1 MTRASI
7 ALNDGALEVK
17 LSAGLPARRG
27 RHDHVPARRA
37 GDGRRP
43 GRRASRL
50 GGRPP
55 LLVDDVATIAGCP
68 FNIAGA
74 PSPCLRVQWQMP
86 ATRVTIESS
95 PVLLSSSVGLCMNA
109 GGAPQGTAIVTGFQT
124 RVQAQ

>member
-1 MTRASI
+1 MPGFILDAGATIMCPHGGRVTVVPRATRAS
-7 ALNDGALEVK
+7 
-17 LSAGLPARRG
+17 
-27 RHDHVPARRA
+27 
-37 GDGRRP
+37 
-43 GRRASRL
+43 L

-55 LLVDDVATIAGCP
+55 LLVDDVATIAACP
-68 FNIAGA
+68 LNIAGA

-95 PVLLSSSVGLCMNA
+95 PVLLSSSVGLCLNT